1 MSKVLSKL
9 LAMTLSLA
17 MVITG
22 FGWFGA
28 VSVNAATS
36 VDEYTYVACI
46 TDADGNPVEGVE
58 VGFYKDGEAIT
69 KAGYDANFNYV
80 DKPVTRTS
88 DASGEIS
95 ITVGAYSSNGIDSSC
110 AGKTIEVKVVSD
122 AYVCDETHTFTLND
136 SVSIVDVDGTA
147 LTFGMAPAAIKVK
160 AAGGEEPVA
169 EKTGLLTVKVVDQ
182 NEEPVEGLDLFL
194 EFKGEDATESD
205 NVEFDAATDETGTAS
220 VDITEE
226 EVWPAIGEDGEETGD
241 YYLLKAADESVTYND
256 VKVELGMD
264 TKAYTFYVDTV
275 DGKAYAAPY
284 VFSVNVA
291 EAPAEAVVTFDA
303 NGGSVDPAS
312 AETVEGKLASL
323 PAATKEGFAFL
334 GWFTAAEGGEKV
346 TAETVFEEDTTIYA
360 HWTDA
365 SVWDAND
372 FEYTDYSTTRN
383 ASFYQLGND
392 TSKRFT
398 ATFHVVEGLSE
409 VGAAKL
415 AVNKDLVIPAEDPE
429 GKKVQGVGS
438 GAFKGKGLTSV
449 KFPEN
454 VVTDNDTG
462 FDDSV
467 TRRGDFVICS
477 SAFSSNNFT
486 EVKLPLGTIV
496 VENLAF
502 QTNASLT
509 KVELPETILS
519 IQQGAFAKC
528 AIEKVVFPEKTDF
541 GSSLATMAFAMNKIK
556 TVKLPKNLLVAHK
569 WVFMQNTGM
578 EEVVGGNANESK
590 GGVVYMYAENN
601 LPNAVACVNNGG
613 SVVQKVI
620 IITKVAFDANGGTTD
635 AESMKTVEG
644 KLESLPAATRTGY
657 KFLGWFTA
665 AEGGEKITTDT
676 VFDEDATVYAHW
688 EEMTPSEKAEEAIG
702 NLPQKDVTVEDE
714 DAVKAAREAYD
725 ALSEEEKA
733 SLTPGTVEKLE
744 AAEAKVAAAKAEAA
758 QAESQAKV
766 DAVINLANDVVDATA
781 VNKKLYKT
789 AAVEAFESA
798 LENAVAVLK
807 NESASTEE
815 LKNADADLKAAMDS
829 LKDNVKDAN
838 TMTAKAVPKTVKY
851 SKVRRAKQTVKAIT
865 VKNAKGTVSYKKVS
879 GSTKLTVNAKTGK
892 ITVKKGTK
900 KGTYRASVKVTAAG
914 NGDYKSLTKIVKVT
928 IKVR

>member
-1 MSKVLSKL
+1 MSKVFSKL

-88 DASGEIS
+88 DAFGEIS

-122 AYVCDETHTFTLND
+122 AYVCDETHTFTLNENT
-136 SVSIVDVDGTA
+136 SIVDIDGTA
-147 LTFGMAPAAIKVK
+147 LTYGMAPAAIKVK
-160 AAGGEEPVA
+160 AAGGEEPAA
-169 EKTGLLTVKVVDQ
+169 EKTGVLTVKVVDQ

-194 EFKGEDATESD
+194 EFQSEDATESD

-264 TKAYTFYVDTV
+264 TKTYKFYVDTV

-303 NGGSVDPAS
+303 NGGTVDPAS

-323 PAATKEGFAFL
+323 PAATKDGFAFL

-346 TAETVFEEDTTIYA
+346 TAETVFEEDATIYA

-372 FEYTDYSTTRN
+372 FEYTDYSSTQN
-383 ASFYQLGND
+383 AAFYQLGND
-392 TSKRFT
+392 MSKRLT
-398 ATFHVVEGLSE
+398 ATFHVVKGPSE
-409 VGAAKL
+409 VGTAKL

-429 GKKVQGVGS
+429 GKKVQGVGNS
-438 GAFKGKGLTSV
+438 AFKGMGITSV

-477 SAFSSNNFT
+477 SAFQTNDLT
-486 EVKLPLGTIV
+486 EVKLPLGVFV
-496 VENLAF
+496 VENNAF
-502 QTNASLT
+502 NGNANLK
-509 KVELPETILS
+509 KVEFPETIFT
-519 IQQGAFAKC
+519 IQNTSFFKC
-528 AIEKVVFPEKTDF
+528 AIEEVVFPEKTDF
-541 GSSLATMAFAMNKIK
+541 GSSIGNMAFATNKIK
-556 TVKLPKNLLVAHK
+556 TVKLPQNVLVVNKYA
-569 WVFMQNTGM
+569 FLQNTGM
-578 EEVVGGNANESK
+578 EEITTGTAAEKK
-590 GGVVYMYAENN
+590 GGVVYMYAENA
-601 LPNAVACVNNGG
+601 LPNEVACVNNGG

-620 IITKVAFDANGGTTD
+620 ILAKVTFDANGGTTD
-635 AESMKTVEG
+635 TESMKTVEG
-644 KLESLPAATRTGY
+644 KLESLPAATRDGF
-657 KFLGWFTA
+657 KFLGWFTE
-665 AEGGEKITTDT
+665 AEGGEEVTTDT
-676 VFDEDATVYAHW
+676 VFEDNATVYAHW
-688 EEMTPSEKAEEAIG
+688 EEMTPSEKAEETIK

-714 DAVKAAREAYD
+714 DAVKAAREAFD

-733 SLTPGTVEKLE
+733 SLTPGTAEKLE

-758 QAESQAKV
+758 QAESKAKV
-766 DAVINLANDVVDATA
+766 DAVVALANDVVDATT
-781 VNKKLYKT
+781 VDKKLYKT
-789 AAVEAFESA
+789 ATVEAFEKA
-798 LENAVAVLK
+798 LEDAEAVLK
-807 NESASTEE
+807 NEAASTDN
-815 LKNADADLKAAMDS
+815 LKKADTDLKAAMDG
-829 LKDNVKDAN
+829 LTEKDAN
-838 TMTAKAVPKTVKY
+838 TMTVKAVTKTVKY

-865 VKNAKGTVSYKKVS
+865 VKNPKGTVSYKKVS
-879 GSTKLTVNAKTGK
+879 GSAKLTVNSKTGK

-900 KGTYRASVKVTAAG
+900 KGTYRASIKVTAAG
-914 NGDYKSLTKIVKVT
+914 NGDYKALTKTVKVT